1 MYQTL
6 KAVFDYLSKYRRVR
20 LKHSDEGRIFNSSS
34 LLKFG
39 QAQSFLFDHD
49 VLFKAMILLLKNFPF
64 FL

>member
-39 QAQSFLFDHD
+39 QTQSFLFDHD
-49 VLFKAMILLLKNFPF
+49 VLLKQ
-64 FL
+64 